1 MALATY
7 WKQFSKDTLAIDER
21 IGLARQSLSSN
32 SAGQRRYSVIF
43 PLRPEKT
50 VVIETR
56 APEGLCA
63 RIFDAVLGRGYGEI
77 GRHARFR
84 FWCRKAWEFKS
95 LYPHQ
100 FAESV
105 GEGRKR
111 LAAA

>member
-1 MALATY
+1 MRPGDGAAV
-7 WKQFSKDTLAIDER
+7 
-21 IGLARQSLSSN
+21 
-32 SAGQRRYSVIF
+32 VIF
-43 PLRPEKT
+43 PLRGEKT

-63 RIFDAVLGRGYGEI
+63 RNFDVVSGRGYGEI

-100 FAESV
+100 FRGSIAA
-105 GEGRKR
+105 GLIR